1 MIRSNFGKLA
11 LPFRKTSQMLSTWT
25 PPLHFS
31 NPDSIPK
38 TYEAGLER
46 NSSTT
51 HAESERLKMQE
62 LEELRKDPKNNSIKE
77 FTSLIAL
84 CILGYFAVDN
94 YVNRIK
100 LERLNQETT
109 AINLKTLQIQQANF
123 LNAKKQK
130 DLQILLE
137 RKDHDKRC
145 FKMSLHIA
153 LLRKQLIELGVE
165 PAKVEEAVKEF
176 ERSVKMDNSLKNISG
191 QTLWIDDNSRTY
203 SFEKDHA
210 HQEHLSNNT
219 NSI

>member
-1 MIRSNFGKLA
+1 MIRSNFGKLSF
-11 LPFRKTSQMLSTWT
+11 PFRKTCQMLSTWT

-38 TYEAGLER
+38 TYGAGLER
-46 NSSTT
+46 KSGTM
-51 HAESERLKMQE
+51 HAENERLKVQE
-62 LEELRKDPKNNSIKE
+62 LEELRKHRKNSSIKE

-123 LNAKKQK
+123 MNARKQK

-165 PAKVEEAVKEF
+165 PAQVNDAVREF

-203 SFEKDHA
+203 SFERA
-210 HQEHLSNNT
+210 YSPRASLEQY
-219 NSI
+219 

>member
-1 MIRSNFGKLA
+1 
-11 LPFRKTSQMLSTWT
+11 MLSTWT

-38 TYEAGLER
+38 TYGAGLER
-46 NSSTT
+46 KSGTM
-51 HAESERLKMQE
+51 HAENERLKVQE
-62 LEELRKDPKNNSIKE
+62 LEELRKHRKNSSIKE

-123 LNAKKQK
+123 MNARKQK

-165 PAKVEEAVKEF
+165 PAQVNDAVREF

-203 SFEKDHA
+203 SFERA
-210 HQEHLSNNT
+210 YSPRASLEQY
-219 NSI
+219 